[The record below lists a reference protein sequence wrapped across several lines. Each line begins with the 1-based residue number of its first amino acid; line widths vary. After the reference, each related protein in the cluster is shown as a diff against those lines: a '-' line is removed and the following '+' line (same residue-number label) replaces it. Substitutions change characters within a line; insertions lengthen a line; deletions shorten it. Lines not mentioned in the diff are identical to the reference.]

1 MVDSSV
7 GAISSSTQ
15 VSFIGGGSVLVMDV
29 GVGVMVLLVVI
40 PLNFM
45 AS

>member
-1 MVDSSV
+1 MVGSSV
-7 GAISSSTQ
+7 EAVSSSTQ

-29 GVGVMVLLVVI
+29 GVGVMVLVVM